1 MSTTPTTIQDIAA
14 KLGLSAMTVSR
25 ALRGHAEVSEAT
37 RQKVLD
43 CAAELNYVPNRWARS
58 LVTNKSFMIGIV
70 IPDISHTFFAEIT
83 RGVEDTLDREGYDLL
98 LCHSRGDPEREKSE
112 IDVLVGSRVDGLIV
126 ASEQPADSPESFI
139 NLRARNVPFVL
150 IDRFFPDLDCPWV
163 RADDASAGRI
173 ATEHLIGLGHSR
185 IGHIR
190 GPRVSPALLRE
201 QGYRDALRDNGISV
215 QERWTAQ
222 GKFTRQSGRDAMRR
236 LLAMDSRPTAI
247 FTANDPMAI
256 GAVEACREAGLSVP
270 GDISI
275 VGAGD
280 IEGSVALNPFLTTVD
295 WPRLEL
301 GRTAAR
307 MLLELVRDDG
317 PLEAATK
324 AFTPSLVVR
333 GSSGPPPAGE

>member
-1 MSTTPTTIQDIAA
+1 MTTGPIKSAAPASPATIQDIAS

-83 RGVEDTLDREGYDLL
+83 RGVEETLDPEGYDLL

-126 ASEQPADSPESFI
+126 ASPSP
-139 NLRARNVPFVL
+139 
-150 IDRFFPDLDCPWV
+150 DRL
-163 RADDASAGRI
+163 AELLDDARAGRI
-173 ATEHLIGLGHSR
+173 ATEHLIALGHSR
-185 IGHIR
+185 IGHIS

-236 LLAMDSRPTAI
+236 LLALESRPTAI

-256 GAVEACREAGLSVP
+256 GAVEVCREAGLSVP

-280 IEGSVALNPFLTTVD
+280 IERHDGV
-295 WPRLEL
+295 WP
-301 GRTAAR
+301 
-307 MLLELVRDDG
+307 
-317 PLEAATK
+317 
-324 AFTPSLVVR
+324 LVVV
-333 GSSGPPPAGE
+333 

>member
-1 MSTTPTTIQDIAA
+1 
-14 KLGLSAMTVSR
+14 MTVSR

-37 RQKVLD
+37 RQRVID

-83 RGVEDTLDREGYDLL
+83 RGVEETLDREGYDLL
-98 LCHSRGDPEREKSE
+98 LCHSRGDPERERAE
-112 IDVLVGSRVDGLIV
+112 IDMLVGSRVDGLIV
-126 ASEQPADSPESFI
+126 ASEQPADSPQSFVT
-139 NLRARNVPFVL
+139 LKRRNIPFVL
-150 IDRFFPDLDCPWV
+150 VDRFFPSLKCPWV
-163 RADDASAGRI
+163 RADDMKAGRI

-190 GPRVSPALLRE
+190 GPAVSAALLRE
-201 QGYRDALRDNGISV
+201 QGYREALRAHGISLD
-215 QERWTAQ
+215 RKWILK
-222 GKFTRQSGRDAMRR
+222 GNFTRDSGREAMRGF
-236 LLAMDSRPTAI
+236 LGMESRPTAV

-270 GDISI
+270 EDVSI

-280 IEGSVALNPFLTTVD
+280 IEGSVSLSPFLTTVD
-295 WPRLEL
+295 WPRQEM

-307 MLLELVRDDG
+307 ILLDILRDQG
-317 PLEAATK
+317 PLGAPTST
-324 AFTPSLVVR
+324 FTPSLVVR
-333 GSSGPPPAGE
+333 RSAGPPARA